1 MASSTSNKDVV
12 DIEINYHKV
21 TNKVDDSFI
30 GIKSRTIELIFIILK
45 HITLMSHLLKIK
57 RRCSC
62 DITNNINCK
71 NTF

>member
-30 GIKSRTIELIFIILK
+30 ILK
-45 HITLMSHLLKIK
+45 HITLMSHLLKNQEKMFLRYYKQYQLQKHIL
-57 RRCSC
+57 
-62 DITNNINCK
+62 IQG
-71 NTF
+71 